1 LKPHLCQTET
11 KTARRDGNGE
21 TMTRCSACG
30 GVLGRDCF
38 NEQDCLAISNS
49 LESENNCEDKAVIA
63 LKEAKETIEWAMKE
77 LDCKE
82 HLVETWGNLYL
93 HALSLIDDALISKG
107 ALTVELPKH
116 PDDLP
121 F

>member
-1 LKPHLCQTET
+1 MAT
-11 KTARRDGNGE
+11 
-21 TMTRCSACG
+21 CSACG

-38 NEQDCLAISNS
+38 NEQDCLSISDS
-49 LESENNCEDKAVIA
+49 SENEINNEDKSILA

-82 HLVETWGNLYL
+82 KLVETWGNLYL
-93 HALSLIDDALISKG
+93 NALSLIDDALIEKG
-107 ALTVELPKH
+107 ALVVKAPTH